1 MFKTQVTAT
10 ELKEKLYNSISAD
23 TEKAFFMIL
32 NALLIKSVSK
42 VGIKKFLNLLKIIYI
57 KADAYIVFNCEKFQ
71 ISHNKGRRQGHSLST
86 HFHHCAGSLANAGRQ
101 IKETRGTQF
110 WKEKWNHLSVQMT

>member
-1 MFKTQVTAT
+1 MNEWDLPKVCKFNSMFKTQVTAT

-42 VGIKKFLNLLKIIYI
+42 V
-57 KADAYIVFNCEKFQ
+57 
-71 ISHNKGRRQGHSLST
+71 
-86 HFHHCAGSLANAGRQ
+86 
-101 IKETRGTQF
+101 
-110 WKEKWNHLSVQMT
+110 